1 MKLIE
6 KITGLI
12 ELMRIPHLTFSVPIA
27 IAAMFMA
34 TNGMPEIMTVT
45 LVALATG
52 FNHIGGHVMND
63 FFDKEMDSK
72 NPRTMERAIPSGRVK
87 PLEALIFALFSFI
100 FAFILSYSLNIICFI
115 IAIIGAIIALLYS
128 SQLKQRNIWGN
139 ISCGF
144 VTAMPVFFGWL
155 AVKQP
160 TSATYI
166 LFIIVF
172 FWEIGHNILAAA
184 TDYTYDEKI
193 NVNTLPV
200 KIGMKNSSIIVLL
213 CYFSSI
219 PLALIFKP
227 FLPPFEFIILFI
239 LSWLLAF
246 LGALF
251 VIDSSEKKA
260 KSLFIFSSLFL
271 PFLSIL
277 LVI

>member
-1 MKLIE
+1 MKLIG
-6 KITGLI
+6 KITGFL
-12 ELMRIPHLTFSVPIA
+12 ELMRILHLTFSMPIA
-27 IAAMFMA
+27 IAATFMA

-45 LVALATG
+45 IVALATG

-100 FAFILSYSLNIICFI
+100 LAFSLNIICFM

-128 SQLKQRNIWGN
+128 SQLKQRNIWGT

-160 TSATYI
+160 TPATYI
-166 LFIIVF
+166 LFLIIF
-172 FWEIGHNILAAA
+172 FWEMGHNVLAAA
-184 TDYTYDEKI
+184 TDYTYDKKI

-200 KIGMKNSSIIVLL
+200 KIGMKNSSIYVLL
-213 CYFSSI
+213 CYFRQLTINNLPEYGFYSDI
-219 PLALIFKP
+219 PLR
-227 FLPPFEFIILFI
+227 
-239 LSWLLAF
+239 
-246 LGALF
+246 
-251 VIDSSEKKA
+251 
-260 KSLFIFSSLFL
+260 
-271 PFLSIL
+271 
-277 LVI
+277 